1 MKTIKINPATRT
13 AEYAEM
19 SNQEMIQ
26 YLDGY
31 ILELTDM
38 NNGLG
43 IHSNMMA
50 EEKPGNVFFIDG
62 KRFAGN
68 CVMTGISK
76 CGMAMDMPDD
86 VFPVIEWR

>member
-1 MKTIKINPATRT
+1 MKTIKINPTTRT

-19 SNQEMIQ
+19 SNQEMIR
-26 YLDGY
+26 YIDGY

-50 EEKPGNVFFIDG
+50 ELKPGNVFFIDG

-68 CVMTGISK
+68 CVMTGITDS
-76 CGMAMDMPDD
+76 GLALDMPDD